1 MLTICKAREQVT
13 VSSTAIGLTTTNF
26 KRTGAVGTQPAYKT
40 HYAEIQVT
48 GANVRVR
55 FDGTDP
61 TTSVGRI
68 WYSGDT
74 YRVWGAENLENIN
87 FIRDDST
94 DAVLEVDY
102 FGGPTN

>member
-1 MLTICKAREQVT
+1 MLTQVKAREQVT
-13 VSSTAIGLTTTNF
+13 VSSTAIALTTTNF
-26 KRTGAVGTQPAYKT
+26 VRTHVVGTQPAFKA

-55 FDGTDP
+55 FDGEDP
-61 TTSVGRI
+61 DSTTGQV
-68 WYSGDT
+68 WYSGDIK
-74 YRVWGAENLENIN
+74 RVWGAENLALLK

-102 FGGPTN
+102 FGGGTN